1 MGCSSCGNNN
11 GSHSPG
17 CGQNGDCST
26 GSCNKLNVY
35 NWLTDM
41 VLPEDYKPFNVVE
54 VRFKGSKKL
63 FFRNTENFDLFTG
76 DKVVVESDFGYDLGT
91 ISLSGELVK
100 LQLKKYGVDADSDE
114 MRKILRVASEQEL
127 SRYNEIKDREP
138 KTLERAR
145 TIAMKMN
152 LQMKISDIEFQ
163 ADGKKVTFYYTSEGR
178 VDFRELIKRY
188 ASEFKAR
195 IEMRQVSY
203 REEASRL
210 GGIGSCGRE
219 LCCST
224 WLTDYKVVSMS
235 AAKKQNLSINMLKL
249 SGQCGRLKCCLNYE
263 LELYTEALDEFP
275 TEDIKLKTEA
285 GLASLR
291 KIDILKGMLW
301 YCYENSY
308 DWIPIDLERV
318 NKIIAM
324 NKKGKTP
331 VTLADTAQGAEI
343 LNKTIEFKDDLL
355 ETTELTRMD
364 DKHKKR
370 SKGKG
375 RKPRGKGQGP
385 RGKKQGSNDKRQD
398 TRGKGQGPNDKRQG
412 PRGKGPG
419 SDSKKQGTK
428 DKGQG
433 SNTDKPRSQNK
444 PRRQGGNRRGPKK
457 DQDNKPK
464 E

>member
-1 MGCSSCGNNN
+1 
-11 GSHSPG
+11 
-17 CGQNGDCST
+17 
-26 GSCNKLNVY
+26 
-35 NWLTDM
+35 
-41 VLPEDYKPFNVVE
+41 
-54 VRFKGSKKL
+54 
-63 FFRNTENFDLFTG
+63 
-76 DKVVVESDFGYDLGT
+76 
-91 ISLSGELVK
+91 
-100 LQLKKYGVDADSDE
+100 
-114 MRKILRVASEQEL
+114 
-127 SRYNEIKDREP
+127 
-138 KTLERAR
+138 
-145 TIAMKMN
+145 
-152 LQMKISDIEFQ
+152 MKISDIEFQ

-385 RGKKQGSNDKRQD
+385 RGKNQGSNEKRQE
-398 TRGKGQGPNDKRQG
+398 TRGKGQGANDKKQGPRGKKQGPNDKRQG
-412 PRGKGPG
+412 TR
-419 SDSKKQGTK
+419 

-433 SNTDKPRSQNK
+433 ANTDKPRSQNK
-444 PRRQGGNRRGPKK
+444 PRRPGGNRRGPKK

-464 E
+464 D